1 MQQQQVQDLMQPV
14 PNPLRVDM
22 PLAEAVDLILQSG
35 QIGLPVVDIGRQV
48 CGFLSEHDCID
59 YLVSGSYHCDSRAK
73 VGEMMFPE
81 PLCTSPHE
89 SIIDLVQKMGG
100 NKPKTWPV
108 VKDGQLVGVIS
119 RRQIMQA
126 LNATMKGCR
135 SRV

>member
-1 MQQQQVQDLMQPV
+1 MQQQQVQDLMQLV
-14 PNPLRVDM
+14 PCPLHVEM

-35 QIGLPVVDIGRQV
+35 QIGLPVVDNDHRV

-59 YLVSGSYHCDSRAK
+59 YLVSGTYHCDSRAK

-100 NKPKTWPV
+100 DKPKTWPV
-108 VKDGQLVGVIS
+108 VRNGRLVGVIS

-126 LNATMKGCR
+126 LNAAMKRCR